1 MRGRETLKKNVD
13 PEETKRIIT
22 RLKTVRGHIA
32 GVERMME
39 EEKKCEEIF
48 LQLVAI
54 RSAVHKVSVIVA
66 QRYANTCMSDAIEEG
81 EDLQVVLN
89 RAIATLMKLNQ

>member
-1 MRGRETLKKNVD
+1 VRNVD
-13 PEETKRIIT
+13 PEETKSIIT
-22 RLKTVRGHIA
+22 RLKTVRGHISA
-32 GVERMME
+32 VERMME

-66 QRYANTCMSDAIEEG
+66 QCYANTCMTDAIEQG
-81 EDLQVVLN
+81 EDLQTVLN

>member
-1 MRGRETLKKNVD
+1 MKNVD
-13 PEETKRIIT
+13 PEETKAIIT
-22 RLKTVRGHIA
+22 RLKTVRGHVSA
-32 GVERMME
+32 VERMME

-66 QRYANTCMSDAIEEG
+66 QRYAKTCMTDAIEQG
-81 EDLQVVLN
+81 DDIQVVLD
-89 RAIATLMKLNQ
+89 RAIATLIKLNQ

>member
-1 MRGRETLKKNVD
+1 MKNVD
-13 PEETKRIIT
+13 PEETKSIIN
-22 RLKTVRGHIA
+22 RLKIVRGHISA
-32 GVERMME
+32 VERMME

-54 RSAVHKVSVIVA
+54 RSAVHKVSVIVG
-66 QRYANTCMSDAIEEG
+66 QRYAKTCMTDAIGQG
-81 EDLQVVLN
+81 EDLQTVLN

>member
-1 MRGRETLKKNVD
+1 MGKNVD
-13 PEETKRIIT
+13 PEETRNIIT
-22 RLKTVRGHIA
+22 RLKTVRGHVSA
-32 GVERMME
+32 VERMME

-66 QRYANTCMSDAIEEG
+66 QRYAKTCMADAIEEG
-81 EDLQVVLN
+81 EDLQVVMD